1 MADQG
6 RILAIAV
13 CAFALSGATLAAT
26 RTYDTGAFEQVS
38 VAAGVDV
45 DISLGARQVTA
56 DTKSD
61 NFDDLLITVKD
72 NELRIERPA
81 GSWFSGWLWPR
92 PSYKVRVVTPAL
104 HSLKASS
111 GSDVTIKGILDGDLS
126 VSASSGSDVD
136 VSLVKGG
143 NVTLHAS
150 SGSDMEIDGS
160 CASLKVDASS
170 GSDIDAD
177 DLRCENVSIQVSSG
191 SDVSVTATKSVTG
204 SVSSGADVKI
214 KGKPPAVQVE
224 KSSGG
229 NFVLGE

>member
-1 MADQG
+1 MAQQG
-6 RILAIAV
+6 RILAIAA
-13 CAFALSGATLAAT
+13 CAFALPGAALAAT
-26 RTYDTGAFEQVS
+26 RTYDTGAFEEVS
-38 VAAGVDV
+38 VASGVDV
-45 DISLGARQVTA
+45 DISLGTRKVTA

-61 NFDDLLITVKD
+61 NFGDLLITVKD
-72 NELRIERPA
+72 NVLRIERPA

-92 PSYKVRVVTPAL
+92 PGYNVHVVTPAL

-111 GSDVTIKGILDGDLS
+111 GSDVTVKGILEGDFT

-136 VSLVKGG
+136 VALVKGG
-143 NVTLHAS
+143 NVTVHAS

-170 GSDIDAD
+170 GSDIDAN
-177 DLRCENVSIQVSSG
+177 DLRCENVSLQVSSG
-191 SDVSVTATKSVTG
+191 SDVSVAATKSVTG
-204 SVSSGADVKI
+204 SVSSGADVEI

-229 NFVLGE
+229 KFVVGE